1 MSILIFF
8 LIFQSKSY
16 QVMLDK
22 DSIIYLSNN
31 LEEVLSSKSNFIYDF
46 LILKGE
52 PYFTD
57 GKNLYLKDKIIYQGE
72 NKNIFALT
80 TDGKYF
86 YFGVNPESIILKGE
100 KEKIVK
106 EYKIPASNILR
117 LVSTKDEI
125 YVGTSYPAIV
135 YQLFSKKILAEIND
149 ENVSALTYFKDTLF
163 IGTAKKGYLYC
174 LPIKGKLKLLYD
186 CEEEEIKDIV
196 VKDNFLYFI
205 TNAEN
210 KLPSLYSFD
219 RRKKELKEI
228 FTFPCSTLYSLQIK
242 GETLIVSGSFNIL
255 YKIIPEKNY
264 FMIFGFDGEL
274 ISKIF
279 IYQDE
284 VYIATSLPAKIYR
297 LKKELAKEG
306 IYLSPIIDLNFISQF
321 GNLEIESELPLFTSY
336 NLFVRSGA
344 HSIIDETWSD
354 FIKVRDKKMAIPD
367 NRYFQYKIELKRD
380 KSEKGPIIKK
390 VRYFYRNINQPPKI
404 KGIKIYSDSQNP
416 KIKIIKWEATDPN
429 SCSLLT
435 KIYYQIKDDKN
446 WFFLNETK
454 ESEYKLISEKFPD
467 GYYKIKLIISDEICE
482 SKEEALRDS
491 IISNEFLID
500 NTPPEILS
508 FEKKDNKIKIKI
520 KDSLSIIKNFLYS
533 IDNEK
538 EEKILPI
545 DKIFDDKE
553 EEFIFEV
560 KKDKFLLNII
570 IADEYLNEKR
580 YNWLIK

>member
-1 MSILIFF
+1 MKILILF
-8 LIFQSKSY
+8 LFLQLKSY

-22 DSIIYLSNN
+22 DSTISLGNEIEEILS
-31 LEEVLSSKSNFIYDF
+31 LKSNFIYDF
-46 LILKGE
+46 LLLKGDI
-52 PYFTD
+52 YFTD
-57 GKNLYLKDKIIYQGE
+57 GENLYLKDKIIYQGE

-86 YFGVNPESIILKGE
+86 YLGLNPESIILKGE
-100 KEKIVK
+100 KDKIVK

-117 LVSTKDEI
+117 LVSTKDEV

-135 YQLFSKKILAEIND
+135 YQLFKKKILAEIND

-196 VKDNFLYFI
+196 VKDKFLYFI

-210 KLPSLYSFD
+210 KLPTLYSFD
-219 RRKKELKEI
+219 RIKKELKEI
-228 FTFPCSTLYSLQIK
+228 FIFPCSTLYSLQLK
-242 GETLIVSGSFNIL
+242 EDTLIVAGSSNRL

-264 FMIFGFDGEL
+264 FILLGFDGEL

-279 IYQDE
+279 IYQNE
-284 VYIATSLPAKIYR
+284 VYLATSLPGKIYR

-306 IYLSPIIDLNFISQF
+306 IYLSPIIDLNFISKF
-321 GNLEIESELPLFTSY
+321 GNLEIEGELPLFTSY
-336 NLFVRSGA
+336 EVFVRSGA
-344 HSIIDETWSD
+344 NNIIDETWSD
-354 FIKVRDKKMAIPD
+354 FIKVKDKKMLIPD
-367 NRYFQYKIELKRD
+367 NRYFQYKIELKRE
-380 KSEKGPIIKK
+380 KGEKGPIIKK

-404 KGIKIYSDSQNP
+404 KEIKISPDSQNP
-416 KIKIIKWEATDPN
+416 KIKIIKWEAKDPN

-446 WFFLNETK
+446 WFFLDETK
-454 ESEYKLISEKFPD
+454 ESEYKLIGEKFPD
-467 GYYKIKLIISDEICE
+467 GYYKIKLIVSDEICE
-482 SKEEALRDS
+482 PKEEVLKDS

-500 NTPPEILS
+500 NTPPKIIF
-508 FEKKDNKIKIKI
+508 FEKKDKKIRLKV

-553 EEFIFEV
+553 EEFILEI
-560 KKDKFLLNII
+560 KRDKFLLNVII
-570 IADEYLNEKR
+570 SDEYLNEKR